1 MKNTIFVQI
10 ASYRDPELLPT
21 LRDLVKNS
29 KYPQN
34 LKVCIAWQHDIKDK
48 WDNLDEFKD
57 DDRFEIIDIKHNES
71 KGCCWARN
79 YIQQKYS
86 GEKYTLQLD
95 SHHRFVKNW
104 DDKLIKM
111 YNKLKKKGH
120 KKPLITGYI
129 PSYEPKND
137 PKGRAKKAWGMQ
149 FDRFTPEGVVF
160 FLPYWFDKKRKDPV
174 PTRFY
179 SAHFTFTSGKFCEE
193 VPHDPDMYFHG
204 EEISIAVRAF
214 TNGYDLFHSNELI
227 AWHEYTRE
235 GRTKHWDD
243 HKNWT
248 ETNKASH
255 LRMRQLL
262 GVDGEHC
269 APCVKNSF
277 GVYGLGNERT
287 LEDYQEYAGIN
298 FKTRRIRQSTLD
310 NKIPIHGKKE
320 EPYNKKFK
328 HIIDL
333 HSNDFSRND
342 YTFAA
347 VILEDKK
354 GNQLYRKDEEGQSF
368 MDKMENDKF
377 FHVHVEANIDIPYK
391 WVVWAYSKQD
401 TWAEKREGVLV

>member
-21 LRDLVKNS
+21 LRDLIKNS

-34 LKVCIAWQHDIKDK
+34 LKICIAWQHDINDE
-48 WDNLDEFKD
+48 WDNLDEFKND
-57 DDRFEIIDIKHNES
+57 KRFEIIDIKHNES
-71 KGCCWARN
+71 EGCCWARN

-104 DDKLIKM
+104 DEKLIKM
-111 YNKLKKKGH
+111 YNNLKNKGH
-120 KKPLITGYI
+120 NKPLITGYI

-137 PKGRAKKAWGMQ
+137 PKGRASKAWGMQ

-160 FLPYWFDKKRKDPV
+160 FLPYWFDNKLKDPL
-174 PTRFY
+174 PARFY
-179 SAHFTFTSGKFCEE
+179 SAHFTFTSGDFCKE

-214 TNGYDLFHSNELI
+214 THGYDLFHSNELI

-248 ETNKASH
+248 EINKASH

-269 APCVKNSF
+269 APCVKNAF
-277 GVYGLGNERT
+277 GVFGLGNKRT
-287 LEDYQEYAGIN
+287 LEEYQEYAGIN
-298 FKTRRIRQSTLD
+298 FKTRGVRKSTLD
-310 NKIPIHGKKE
+310 NDIPTLGKKNE
-320 EPYNKKFK
+320 SFTKKFK

-333 HSNDFSRND
+333 NSNDFKYDD

-347 VILEDKK
+347 VILEDKNGK
-354 GNQLYRKDEEGQSF
+354 SLYRKDEDSF
-368 MDKMENDKF
+368 MDKMSDKAA
-377 FHVHVEANIDIPYK
+377 FHIDVEANISKPYK
-391 WVVWAYSKQD
+391 WVVWAYSQKNE
-401 TWAEKREGVLV
+401 WAEKLERVL